1 MPKHSNGTVLRPDA
15 CRLRNYQPENVVM
28 FQARFVSIFFVLI
41 TLSIGTGCADS
52 SATAEA
58 EAPATAKMPSSWLIT
73 ANSKIPST
81 QISTISKK
89 LGGEVASLRK
99 TIYEVHGK
107 PVQMNTIVANDFSSA
122 NRIWASLLT
131 IKSKVALLRQG
142 STIYEFIGTNDV
154 LPEINAGKAHLQAN
168 TPKE

>member
-1 MPKHSNGTVLRPDA
+1 
-15 CRLRNYQPENVVM
+15 
-28 FQARFVSIFFVLI
+28 
-41 TLSIGTGCADS
+41 
-52 SATAEA
+52 
-58 EAPATAKMPSSWLIT
+58 
-73 ANSKIPST
+73 
-81 QISTISKK
+81 
-89 LGGEVASLRK
+89 
-99 TIYEVHGK
+99 
-107 PVQMNTIVANDFSSA
+107 MNTIVANDFSNA